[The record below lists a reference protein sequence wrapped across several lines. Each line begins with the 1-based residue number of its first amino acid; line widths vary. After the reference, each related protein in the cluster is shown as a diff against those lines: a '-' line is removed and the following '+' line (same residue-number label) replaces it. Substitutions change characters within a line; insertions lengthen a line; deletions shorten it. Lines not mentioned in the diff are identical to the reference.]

1 MRSPL
6 HLCCV
11 LSARSSGRTLVEW
24 LTDIL
29 FSRVYT
35 THNTALRRL
44 EKKSFPNIQTQ
55 LDGLQAIIMMME
67 VKKRK
72 NFKSSQSQVRAY
84 KRGVIMLEDIILHK
98 NTHTHVYSHCKEYF
112 FFREPLTPH
121 YTTHCHSHN

>member
-72 NFKSSQSQVRAY
+72 NFKSSQSQVTAY

-98 NTHTHVYSHCKEYF
+98 NTHTHTYIVIARNTF
-112 FFREPLTPH
+112 FFENPSH
-121 YTTHCHSHN
+121 HSLPFS

>member
-72 NFKSSQSQVRAY
+72 NFKSSQSQLTAY

-98 NTHTHVYSHCKEYF
+98 NTHTHTYIVIARNTF
-112 FFREPLTPH
+112 FSRTPH
-121 YTTHCHSHN
+121 TTLHYSLPFS